1 MIYTV
6 KDYRDEF
13 YPEKSIRTVHR
24 IVKSGILRKGHKRII
39 TSKCMFVETCQH
51 YNYEPYILA
60 IRDYMN
66 AKKIPVDF
74 ELSTKFGIMY
84 DVDSIR
90 FLNEI
95 LGNQ

>member
-39 TSKCMFVETCQH
+39 TSKCMFIETCQC
-51 YNYEPYILA
+51 YNYENYIFA
-60 IRDYMN
+60 IRDYCRKM
-66 AKKIPVDF
+66 KIPVNL
-74 ELSTKFGIMY
+74 ELSTECGINN
-84 DVDSIR
+84 DVESIK

-95 LGNQ
+95 LGY